1 MPQQT
6 SHNMLSLLEAK
17 GMQANALLEVLEQN
31 FPPITPTPNDS
42 IAKIMYQSGQRSVV
56 EFIIS
61 QMED

>member
-1 MPQQT
+1 M
-6 SHNMLSLLEAK
+6 LEAK
-17 GMQANALLEVLEQN
+17 GMQANALLSLLEQN
-31 FPPITPTPNDS
+31 FPPVTPTPNDS